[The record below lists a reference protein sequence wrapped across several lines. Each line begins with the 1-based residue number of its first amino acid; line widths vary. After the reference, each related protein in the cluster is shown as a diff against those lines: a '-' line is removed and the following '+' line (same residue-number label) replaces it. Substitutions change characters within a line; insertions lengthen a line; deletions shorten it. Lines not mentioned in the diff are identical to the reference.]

1 MCTGHFLP
9 PVEKVLDGKA
19 YKEGVGEGQVQ
30 EEEQVLVAT
39 EDGIIHTLD
48 GSLKLTP
55 LVRVGFQLTSL
66 LTLPAIAADRAVGAL
81 DALVCTGH
89 FDGFRVYEGETLV
102 SSVDVGDWV
111 DAAAVGDILGDDG
124 CELAILVDNTVR
136 IYKVPR
142 GEAVDVDMTDGMS

>member
-1 MCTGHFLP
+1 MP
-9 PVEKVLDGKA
+9 PVVNFLNGKA
-19 YKEGVGEGQVQ
+19 REEGVGEGQAR

-39 EDGIIHTLD
+39 ENGIIHILD

-55 LVRVGFQLTSL
+55 HVRVGFQLTSL
-66 LTLPAIAADRAVGAL
+66 LTFPATAADRAGGAL

-111 DAAAVGDILGDDG
+111 DAVAVGDILGDDG

-136 IYKVPR
+136 IYKLPR
-142 GEAVDVDMTDGMS
+142 GEAVDVDITDGMS